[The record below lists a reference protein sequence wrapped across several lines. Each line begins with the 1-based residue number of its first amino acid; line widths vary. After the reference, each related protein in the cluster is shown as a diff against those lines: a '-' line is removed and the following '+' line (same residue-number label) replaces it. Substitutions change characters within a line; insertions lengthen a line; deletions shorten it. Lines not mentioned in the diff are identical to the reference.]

1 MLPGANESC
10 GSQSHSHDLMLEV
23 ILAALPATANKLQ
36 REQSIDF
43 GTVLE
48 SLKTMFK
55 EREKM
60 RVLLSPFNQDKASL
74 GSDILSKT
82 WEAFASNPSKVFN
95 LDTVLLSASRSTI
108 VELVKQINASGR
120 QFDFLPQV
128 NLAEF
133 KDTTFLYTLD
143 NCSKPEFATERF
155 RRYRSPFLL
164 A

>member
-1 MLPGANESC
+1 
-10 GSQSHSHDLMLEV
+10 
-23 ILAALPATANKLQ
+23 
-36 REQSIDF
+36 
-43 GTVLE
+43 
-48 SLKTMFK
+48 
-55 EREKM
+55 M
-60 RVLLSPFNQDKASL
+60 RVLLSPFNPDKASL
-74 GSDILSKT
+74 GSDILAKT

-95 LDTVLLSASRSTI
+95 LDTVLLSASRSTV
-108 VELVKQINASGR
+108 VELVKQINAGGR

-133 KDTTFLYTLD
+133 KDTAFLYTLD